1 MRRAFSR
8 LLLSVVLFAAGSL
21 FGAAPTITSFTPT
34 SGTTGTS
41 VTLTGTNFTGA
52 TTVKFNGIAAGSFSV
67 TSSTKIIAVAPTG
80 VTTGKISVTTPG
92 GTATSSSSFT
102 KVAAPTLTSFTPTS
116 GAAGATVTLT
126 GSNFTGATAVK
137 FNGTSASSY
146 TVVSATSITA
156 VAPAGVT
163 TGTLS
168 VTTPSGTATSSST
181 FAVVAAPTIT
191 SFTPTSVSVGTTVT
205 LTGTNFTGATA
216 FKFNGTSASSYTVVS
231 ATSITAVAPTG
242 ITTGKISVT
251 TAGGTATSSAS
262 FTVVTA
268 PTITTQPSNRTV
280 TLGSTATFTV
290 VATGTATLT
299 YQWSKNG
306 VPISGATL
314 TSYTTPATV
323 IADNGSTYTVK
334 VTNSIGNITS
344 SVATLTLNLPPAI
357 TSQPANQIVNVGSTA
372 SFTVVATGTG
382 SLTFQWS
389 RNGTTISAA
398 TSASYTIPAVTTG
411 DNAKSFT
418 VKVTN
423 TYGNVTS
430 AAAILTVTV
439 PPPTKPVVTAPNPV
453 TANQS
458 GYLATVPTQ
467 AGCTYAWTIRGGA
480 IAAGSTTSQITFT
493 PSGPGAMAVARTAH
507 AAVSL
512 PDGRVLVTGGVDG
525 SSTVLTSAEIYNP
538 DQGGFSPTPT
548 SMASARQNHTATL
561 LMDGRVLIVGGFDQN
576 YACLASAEIFDPTT
590 GQFSVAPGALATARG
605 AMTATLL
612 PSGKV
617 LLVGGWN
624 SGIGGLSS
632 AELFDPISG
641 TFSGSITTMV
651 SARFSHTATP
661 LANGTVLIAGGSYN
675 GPYPLATAE
684 IFDPTTNA
692 FHSTIGPMT
701 SERQSHTA
709 SLLSDGRVLLA
720 GGHDGIS
727 SLFSAECFDPVT
739 GLFSG
744 IASQMGSARSHHTAA
759 LLPSGQVLLAGGS
772 GPEGS
777 LAGGEL
783 FDPLSLVFTAA
794 SGNMSVAR
802 EGFTATPT
810 SNGQI
815 LLVGGVNSSSADG
828 TSTTLPSFDF
838 YESSTALLGY
848 MSTSLTCTVTNSLGS
863 ASQPGTLKVLVLR
876 AISMPTITTKSSVIT
891 GRGGYTA
898 SVPTQY
904 GCTYTWTITNG
915 TITNGAG
922 TSTVTFSAGA
932 VGTTLKLTCVV
943 ANAAGSSKT
952 ANATLTVA
960 PAVLTLTPLTAL
972 LSPGGQQ
979 AFTANQPVVWDL
991 DSGSITYNSTSAT
1004 YKATRNGTNLG
1015 VGTYTLTATSKAD
1028 SSMFVSAYIT
1038 VFVTGSPIIDS
1049 FSASPGSIHAGQ
1061 STTLS
1066 WSVSNGTGLNLDPYA
1081 GPLNGNSIAVTPT
1094 HETTYIL
1101 SASNELGTVTSR
1113 LTVGVDLVP
1122 SIADFTVNPSTVN
1135 VGGTTQFF
1143 ANYTNGTGQISP
1155 GAQPIQSGATAQDQP
1170 KGITVYTLAVTN
1182 PYGAMATRD
1191 AQVDVTGPGAFLPTL
1206 DLASPQPSA
1215 MSTRLSDGRVCLMG
1229 GSPPYETQ
1237 VQLFNPETGGFQLG
1251 SPLQGGRARG
1261 TATHLADEKI
1271 LLWGGAVPGSNVSFL
1286 NDFEVVDPRRG
1297 VSSAYAINSGGMGG
1311 VNYPNSIVY
1320 RCDHSATRLADGR
1333 VLIVG
1338 GRSLRD
1344 GLTYSSW
1351 AGDRVSLATTLLV
1364 DPNANPG
1371 PSFGLNV
1378 AGSMITSRADHVA
1391 IRLLD
1396 GRVLV
1401 AGGTHVEGQP
1411 GTMYYSETTLT
1422 SSELFDPATD
1432 TWTAAG
1438 DLHDGRNA
1446 QNPVLLTDGR
1456 VVFDGRE
1463 VFDPATLTFT
1473 LLPAPYKGFSGFGT
1487 EALLLPDGR
1496 ILMSSGHAH
1505 AGPLL
1510 YNPANNLC
1518 TGVTAP
1524 SPSGNYLGSGYQ
1536 SLALLQD
1543 GTALLIGGGSP
1554 SMARADHLDPQ
1565 AQLSITPSQGY
1576 TNVGVPLPLL
1586 ATGVKS
1592 SGATWNTTGG
1602 AVIANGTFMSSAVGL
1617 FPVTATALDGTKA
1630 TIMVEVFPA
1639 VKVVFGTFTYPGIG
1653 AILNAGVPVPFSA
1666 HVQNT
1671 PDQRLIWSVQEGPS
1685 GGTVTASGVYTAASA
1700 GTWHVIATSVADT
1713 TQSAAFTITTAPP
1726 IALSVQPQHLTVLPG
1741 QDVTFTITEP
1751 TGQTRVSLDA
1761 PGLSYPYFTGTI
1773 SYKAPVTAGTYNLV
1787 ATSTLDLTKSV
1798 VIVLTVVP
1806 ITELFISPSSLVLR
1820 PSGTSTFLAYA
1831 RSSSGLQDVTD
1842 RVIWNATSGF
1852 LSVGKDSHGLSRA
1865 FFNAPSAP
1873 GTCTVSVVLSGTGA
1887 SAQSLVTILPADAF
1901 TTAGPMTVDRDGFTM
1916 TRLLDGRILVAG
1928 GEATAT
1934 AEIYDPATKGFTAL
1948 AAKMQR
1954 SRMNHTATLLANG
1967 KVLLVGGELNSAL
1980 PIMAELFDP
1989 VSHTFS
1995 PAPGVPLFRRSY
2007 HFATCLP
2014 NGLVLLSSGT
2024 DGYSNKSLELYDPIA
2039 GTFTFA
2045 GFLNNRRTSGN
2056 SATTLLSDGRVVFAG
2071 PVELASGSLSD
2082 TQASTEIF
2090 DFKTS
2095 TSIPTGNMNQG
2106 CKSLSMAQ
2114 AADGRVWALG
2124 DNYTNSTLEW
2134 FDPCSATFTNGMRL
2148 DVHAATNA
2156 TELVDGSIWAS
2167 GYEVYSNGYRNDFG
2181 MRFFFDRNIASEAI
2195 HFAGDMNSMFK
2206 TALLP
2211 SGEVLITG
2219 KPWSGNSKAA
2229 GLLVFDTTPN
2239 ATILPH
2245 RITLVTGIRWP
2256 FQASSTG
2263 LGSAGGFTWSV
2274 LEGPAGGSVSPQG
2287 VYTAPTV
2294 PGTYHVVAT
2303 SSDGS
2308 TSSRATVDVIENITL
2323 SLSPLL
2329 VDLTPGATQVF
2340 LANAIGTAGAS
2351 ISWSASGGAITQDGT
2366 FTAPTVLGTYTVTAS
2381 TVVSGVTYTTTST
2394 VVVTSFVG
2402 GSSGGVGIPSP
2413 VINSFAVDTPVVA
2426 LGQPVNLSWNVSYPY
2441 KVTLLCPS
2449 YAGYPEEFTAMDV
2462 TGRTGLVLVPQR
2474 TERYQL
2480 QVINPSGTVTS
2491 QVITINV
2498 STMPVTISITP
2509 TAATIYASQSMSFGF
2524 SLSAPT
2530 NRVVWS
2536 CSAGSITQNGAYT
2549 APATLGTYTVTITS
2563 VDDPGK
2569 SASAAVTAIN
2579 PFILTL
2585 SPTSLSLSVGGTK
2598 QFGFSFTGPTDAVIS
2613 WTTTGGT
2620 VTSNGLYTAPL
2631 TPGNYSVTV
2640 ACSALNLYASAT
2652 VTVVPITLYIFPSK
2666 VALVAGQT
2674 QQFGWS
2680 VNGGGVAFSVIE
2692 AGGGNV
2698 THAGLYTAPVTA
2710 GVYTVQI
2717 TSQLDPSRTS
2727 QAIVTVNPITIAI
2740 DPPVVTLEVNQTM
2753 RFGASLNNG
2762 GWTWSTT
2769 GGEVDD
2775 QGFYRA
2781 PLAPGVFTVT
2791 IQSLL
2796 DATKT
2801 ATAQITVVAASTLS
2815 LTPNEITIN
2824 CGGAIPMTLVGI
2836 PDGASVTWTIKGSDG
2851 SDGGGTMSPG
2861 NVFTAGTVPGTYII
2875 TATESSTGNRAYAQ
2889 VRIISHRI
2897 LPEDA
2902 LVGLGL
2908 DLQFTAEV
2916 FDGSPS
2922 VSWLVGEAN
2931 GGTIDAYGLYTAP
2944 LQQGQYHIIAQ
2955 TSSGDL
2961 TTVPVM
2967 VGPPNGFTI
2976 TPEINVLT
2984 TGTYEIRLR
2993 LKASNGK
3000 TTESLTTGDYAVGIA
3015 NPVITFSQGQLK
3027 TDLVVDGPYSIDRVV
3042 LNQLLDGELLEVGR
3056 KEALGAT
3063 GPYAISEG
3071 DKPWISIGAIQGVSA
3086 EDSNGNGL
3094 IDTLKIQINVD
3105 VICDGFYS
3113 IGSGLVSSE
3122 GLEVGRYQADL
3133 LLKRGTNNILLAFDG
3148 RQIYAAGKEGPY
3160 GLSSLTVSGAVT
3172 QSVDQPGV
3180 VTGYTLNQ
3188 FEH

>member
-1 MRRAFSR
+1 MRRAFLR
-8 LLLSVVLFAAGSL
+8 LLLSVVLFAAGNL

-34 SGTTGTS
+34 SGSTGTS

-52 TTVKFNGIAAGSFSV
+52 TTVKFNGVVAGSFSV
-67 TSSTKIIAVAPTG
+67 TSSTKITAVAPTG
-80 VTTGKISVTTPG
+80 VTTGKINVTTPR
-92 GTATSSSSFT
+92 GTSTSSSSFT

-116 GAAGATVTLT
+116 GAAGTSVTLT
-126 GSNFTGATAVK
+126 GTVFTGATAVK
-137 FNGTSASSY
+137 FNGTTAGSF
-146 TVVSATSITA
+146 TVNSAT
-156 VAPAGVT
+156 
-163 TGTLS
+163 
-168 VTTPSGTATSSST
+168 
-181 FAVVAAPTIT
+181 
-191 SFTPTSVSVGTTVT
+191 
-205 LTGTNFTGATA
+205 
-216 FKFNGTSASSYTVVS
+216 K
-231 ATSITAVAPTG
+231 ITAVAPTG
-242 ITTGKISVT
+242 ITTGKITVT

-262 FTVVTA
+262 FTIATA
-268 PTITTQPSNRTV
+268 PLITTQPSSRTV

-389 RNGTTISAA
+389 KNGTSISGA

-439 PPPTKPVVTAPNPV
+439 PPPTKPVVTAPNAV

-512 PDGRVLVTGGVDG
+512 PDGRVLVTGGIDG

-590 GQFSVAPGALATARG
+590 GQFSVAPGALAAARG

-641 TFSGSITTMV
+641 TFSGSMTTMV

-692 FHSTIGPMT
+692 FHSTIGSMT

-783 FDPLSLVFTAA
+783 FDPLGLVFTAA

-815 LLVGGVNSSSADG
+815 LLVGGVNSSSVDG

-876 AISMPTITTKSSVIT
+876 AISTSTITTKSSVIT

-922 TSTVTFSAGA
+922 TSAVIFSAGA

-960 PAVLTLTPLTAL
+960 PAVLTLTPLTVL

-979 AFTANQPVVWDL
+979 AFTANQPVVWDF
-991 DSGSITYNSTSAT
+991 DSGSISYTSTSAT
-1004 YKATRNGTNLG
+1004 YKASRNGTNLD

-1028 SSMFVSAYIT
+1028 SSMSVSAYIT

-1049 FSASPGSIHAGQ
+1049 FSASPGFIHAGQ
-1061 STTLS
+1061 PTTLS
-1066 WSVSNGTGLNLDPYA
+1066 WSVSNATGVNLDPYA

-1094 HETTYIL
+1094 QETTYTL

-1122 SIADFTVNPSTVN
+1122 SIADFTANPSTVN

-1155 GAQPIQSGATAQDQP
+1155 GAQPIQSGATAQVQP

-1251 SPLQGGRARG
+1251 GPLQGGRARG
-1261 TATHLADEKI
+1261 TATHLADDKV
-1271 LLWGGAVPGSNVSFL
+1271 LLWGGAVPGSNISFL
-1286 NDFEVVDPRRG
+1286 NGFEVVDPRRG
-1297 VSSAYAINSGGMGG
+1297 VSSAQAINSGGMGG

-1333 VLIVG
+1333 VLIAG

-1351 AGDRVSLATTLLV
+1351 AGDRVSLATTLRV

-1422 SSELFDPATD
+1422 SSELFDPVTG

-1438 DLHDGRNA
+1438 DLNDGRNA
-1446 QNPVLLTDGR
+1446 QNPVLLPDGR

-1496 ILMSSGHAH
+1496 ILMSSGYAH

-1524 SPSGNYLGSGYQ
+1524 NPSGNYLGSGYQ

-1586 ATGVKS
+1586 ATGVRS
-1592 SGATWNTTGG
+1592 PGATWNSTGG
-1602 AVIANGTFMSSAVGL
+1602 ADITNGTFMSSTVGL

-1671 PDQRLIWSVQEGPS
+1671 PDQRLIWSVQEGQTA
-1685 GGTVTASGVYTAASA
+1685 GTITADGVFTAASV
-1700 GTWHVIATSVADT
+1700 GTWHIVATSVADP
-1713 TQSAAFTITTAPP
+1713 TQSAMFTLTTAPP
-1726 IALSVQPQHLTVLPG
+1726 IALSIQPQQVSALPG
-1741 QDVTFTITEP
+1741 QNLTFTITEP
-1751 TGQTRVSLDA
+1751 SGQTRVSVNA
-1761 PGLSYPYFTGTI
+1761 PGIIYPYYQGTI
-1773 SYKAPVTAGTYNLV
+1773 TYQVPTVHGTYNLLT
-1787 ATSTLDLTKSV
+1787 TSTLDSTKTASAT
-1798 VIVLTVVP
+1798 ITVVP
-1806 ITELFISPSSLVLR
+1806 VDSMSITPANPSIVMFDQKNFQAFVTSSLGIEDVTADVTWSSSGGTFSPIPSISNYYSAPATPGTYTIQAVLNGTTLTASTTVQVLPIEGFAISPSRYVMATGESVHLRASARGGQSLHFT
-1820 PSGTSTFLAYA
+1820 P
-1831 RSSSGLQDVTD
+1831 
-1842 RVIWNATSGF
+1842 IWSCTGGSI
-1852 LSVGKDSHGLSRA
+1852 DSYSQIYT
-1865 FFNAPSAP
+1865 APAIP
-1873 GTCTVSVVLSGTGA
+1873 GTYLVQAVVPGTTI
-1887 SAQSLVTILPADAF
+1887 SATAKMMVVTPDAF
-1901 TTAGPMTVDRDGFTM
+1901 TTNGGGTQVSRDRFTM
-1916 TRLLDGRILVAG
+1916 TRLLDGRILILG
-1928 GEATAT
+1928 GGNNS
-1934 AEIYDPATKGFTAL
+1934 AEMYDPATKAFSPITATM
-1948 AAKMQR
+1948 AQAR
-1954 SRMNHTATLLANG
+1954 SQHSATLLPDG
-1967 KVLLVGGELNSAL
+1967 KVLIVGGLYDYGN
-1980 PIMAELFDP
+1980 PQPKIAELFDP
-1989 VSHTFS
+1989 STQTFAVTSGS
-1995 PAPGVPLFRRSY
+1995 PLYQRSD
-2007 HFATCLP
+2007 HSSTLLP
-2014 NGLVLLSSGT
+2014 NGMVLLAGGS
-2024 DGYSNKSLELYDPIA
+2024 DAYLYRSLEVYDPS
-2039 GTFTFA
+2039 TESFSSA
-2045 GFLNNRRTSGN
+2045 GFLNNAFR
-2056 SATTLLSDGRVVFAG
+2056 
-2071 PVELASGSLSD
+2071 
-2082 TQASTEIF
+2082 ASTGA
-2090 DFKTS
+2090 S
-2095 TSIPTGNMNQG
+2095 V
-2106 CKSLSMAQ
+2106 LL
-2114 AADGRVWALG
+2114 ADGRVLFTGPGLSGPDLAEMFDYKTSTATSINAMNGQMHSGSSLIQASDGMVWSLG
-2124 DNYTNSTLEW
+2124 GNPLQQDASLTTEW
-2134 FDPCSATFTNGMRL
+2134 FDPQLNQFSLAQSLPMFSTSGGYR
-2148 DVHAATNA
+2148 A
-2156 TELVDGSIWAS
+2156 TELVDGSIYWFDENAYTD
-2167 GYEVYSNGYRNDFG
+2167 G
-2181 MRFFFDRNIASEAI
+2181 RFLYLDTGLVDPARPFPTSLIG
-2195 HFAGDMNSMFK
+2195 HYGHP
-2206 TALLP
+2206 ALLQ
-2211 SGEVLITG
+2211 SGELLRVGYKYNASVIRASALIV
-2219 KPWSGNSKAA
+2219 A
-2229 GLLVFDTTPN
+2229 DITPN
-2239 ATILPH
+2239 AVILP
-2245 RITLVTGIRWP
+2245 RRLTLVAGRSWP

-2263 LGSAGGFTWSV
+2263 LGNAGFTWSIQ
-2274 LEGPAGGSVSPQG
+2274 EGASGGSITSQG
-2287 VYTAPTV
+2287 VYTAPFQ
-2294 PGTYHVVAT
+2294 PGAYHIVAT
-2303 SSDGS
+2303 SLADASIKAS
-2308 TSSRATVDVIENITL
+2308 AIAEVIQDVGVF
-2323 SLSPLL
+2323 LSPALIQL
-2329 VDLTPGATQVF
+2329 SPGA
-2340 LANAIGTAGAS
+2340 IH
-2351 ISWSASGGAITQDGT
+2351 T
-2366 FTAPTVLGTYTVTAS
+2366 FTADAIGAVDPSVTWSARLGTITSQGVYTAPATEGNDTITA
-2381 TVVSGVTYTTTST
+2381 TSVENPSRSAMAT
-2394 VVVTSFVG
+2394 VVVKTG
-2402 GSSGGVGIPSP
+2402 NGSGGVPLPIVTAFTS
-2413 VINSFAVDTPVVA
+2413 DTLTVA
-2426 LGQPVNLSWNVSYPY
+2426 PGQPAHLSWNVIGAYR
-2441 KVTLLCPS
+2441 LQLN
-2449 YAGYPEEFTAMDV
+2449 AQDV
-2462 TGRTGLVLVPQR
+2462 TGLSGITVRPTITTQ
-2474 TERYQL
+2474 YQL
-2480 QVINPSGTVTS
+2480 LAMNPAGAVHS
-2491 QVITINV
+2491 QALTITV
-2498 STMPVTISITP
+2498 STTPVTIGVTP
-2509 TAATIYASQSMSFGF
+2509 QSATLYVGQPLQFGF

-2530 NRVVWS
+2530 NRVTWA
-2536 CSAGSITQNGAYT
+2536 CTGGNITQTGLYT
-2549 APATLGTYTVTITS
+2549 APATPGGSVVTITS
-2563 VDDPGK
+2563 VDDPSKSAHASVTVLPPIVVPVSVQISPVTLDIYTSRTSIFGASVSAASGSSTGVTWTTTAGKIVSLDGNSGYFTAPDVAGTCIVTAISVADPTKTSSCVVNVK
-2569 SASAAVTAIN
+2569 SASV
-2579 PFILTL
+2579 TL
-2585 SPTSLSLSVGGTK
+2585 SISPVSVELGAGESFKFGSSLQVVG
-2598 QFGFSFTGPTDAVIS
+2598 S
-2613 WTTTGGT
+2613 T
-2620 VTSNGLYTAPL
+2620 VTSLTWSTDAGTILSLGDGSALYKAPL
-2631 TPGNYSVTV
+2631 E
-2640 ACSALNLYASAT
+2640 
-2652 VTVVPITLYIFPSK
+2652 
-2666 VALVAGQT
+2666 AGT
-2674 QQFGWS
+2674 YR
-2680 VNGGGVAFSVIE
+2680 VSVISN
-2692 AGGGNV
+2692 ANPKV
-2698 THAGLYTAPVTA
+2698 FATAM
-2710 GVYTVQI
+2710 
-2717 TSQLDPSRTS
+2717 
-2727 QAIVTVNPITIAI
+2727 VTVNPAKPFLMITPSEVRLSIGATQSFSAQGSMSSGPVQWSIVESGGGAI
-2740 DPPVVTLEVNQTM
+2740 DANGLYNAPITRGTYTVVAV
-2753 RFGASLNNG
+2753 A
-2762 GWTWSTT
+2762 STT
-2769 GGEVDD
+2769 GG
-2775 QGFYRA
+2775 FIY
-2781 PLAPGVFTVT
+2781 
-2791 IQSLL
+2791 
-2796 DATKT
+2796 
-2801 ATAQITVVAASTLS
+2801 ATAKVTVGSLVIQAPSELTLFPGGSYAFAASQQNGS
-2815 LTPNEITIN
+2815 SSALTWSIDE
-2824 CGGAIPMTLVGI
+2824 
-2836 PDGASVTWTIKGSDG
+2836 
-2851 SDGGGTMSPG
+2851 
-2861 NVFTAGTVPGTYII
+2861 
-2875 TATESSTGNRAYAQ
+2875 
-2889 VRIISHRI
+2889 
-2897 LPEDA
+2897 
-2902 LVGLGL
+2902 GLI
-2908 DLQFTAEV
+2908 
-2916 FDGSPS
+2916 
-2922 VSWLVGEAN
+2922 
-2931 GGTIDAYGLYTAP
+2931 GGTITSGGTYTAP
-2944 LQQGQYHIIAQ
+2944 QQAGYYHVRVSDSGGLSDVKEVLVTLIDAIGISPKVEILEEGDYVLSVSLQ
-2955 TSSGDL
+2955 
-2961 TTVPVM
+2961 
-2967 VGPPNGFTI
+2967 
-2976 TPEINVLT
+2976 
-2984 TGTYEIRLR
+2984 
-2993 LKASNGK
+2993 ASNGK
-3000 TTESLTTGDYAVGIA
+3000 RAGRSASLHLGVGMQE
-3015 NPVITFSQGQLK
+3015 PELTFSADRLK
-3027 TDLVVDGPYSIDRVV
+3027 TDLGVDGPYLVVDVRIEKSTADDRVPA
-3042 LNQLLDGELLEVGR
+3042 DSP
-3056 KEALGAT
+3056 KDLGAT
-3063 GPYAISEG
+3063 AAYRLNFLER
-3071 DKPWISIGAIQGVSA
+3071 PWITAGGVVAA
-3086 EDSNGNGL
+3086 EALDLNGNGL
-3094 IDTLKIQINVD
+3094 ADQLRVSFDVTLVAMGNYTWSGALVDGDGLVIGHAYGGPSPLPSGPSRLSLIFSGTVIQAHGK
-3105 VICDGFYS
+3105 DGPYYLRNLLLQGPVLG
-3113 IGSGLVSSE
+3113 GSG
-3122 GLEVGRYQADL
+3122 
-3133 LLKRGTNNILLAFDG
+3133 NW
-3148 RQIYAAGKEGPY
+3148 
-3160 GLSSLTVSGAVT
+3160 SGAI
-3172 QSVDQPGV
+3172 
-3180 VTGYTLNQ
+3180 TGFRANQ
-3188 FEH
+3188 FEVPIIPPAAATSNDVHATLPPPQKGAAKQTEKKGVNP